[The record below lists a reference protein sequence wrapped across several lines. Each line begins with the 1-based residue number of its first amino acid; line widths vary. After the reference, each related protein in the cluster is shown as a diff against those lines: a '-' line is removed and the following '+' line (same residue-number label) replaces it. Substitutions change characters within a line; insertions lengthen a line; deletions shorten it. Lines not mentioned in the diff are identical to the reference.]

1 MATVMKVMVL
11 PRQMVVKNVTMEI
24 MLVGMVVHL
33 LALLKMNMSVLMQM
47 VIKDGGQVL
56 ALLSAA
62 MV

>member
-1 MATVMKVMVL
+1 MVL

>member
-1 MATVMKVMVL
+1 MKVMVL

-33 LALLKMNMSVLMQM
+33 LALLKMNMSALMQM
-47 VIKDGGQVL
+47 VINDGGQVL

>member
-1 MATVMKVMVL
+1 MKVMVL

-47 VIKDGGQVL
+47 VIKNGGQVL

>member
-1 MATVMKVMVL
+1 MKVMVL

>member
-1 MATVMKVMVL
+1 MKAMVH

>member
-1 MATVMKVMVL
+1 MKVMVL

-33 LALLKMNMSVLMQM
+33 LALLKMNMSALMQM

-56 ALLSAA
+56 ALLSAV